1 MPFSSPVSVMGR
13 VAMSRVLAVL
23 GAAAVFAAC
32 SDTVEVVV
40 PAIEAPTGLS
50 YVLEPSGDPLA
61 PAALKLYWNPVAAAD
76 LMVYRVYSRPTSSGP
91 YDLRGETTSLS
102 FHDIGVPDLYY
113 AVSAVNTS
121 GGESELNQVLID
133 ERLRL
138 AAPSSLTSTSLN
150 GAIYLGWSDNPFLSD
165 PDGFYQY
172 RVYSASFS
180 LDDNLCGTDW
190 VLEGTTV
197 APEFI
202 AGALTNGV
210 PRCFAVSAESIEGWE
225 SLWSPLRA
233 DTPRPDARN
242 VVLYADEVNAAAAGF
257 RFWQDLNGN
266 GQADANELGL
276 IQAATAVT
284 ADFWLDRD
292 AGFTLYFVPS
302 RANTQVQQYGS
313 GPVGDLTSID
323 YAPLGGYSR
332 SAIEVLP
339 GYGYVFE
346 MDGGDGFARYGAI
359 RATHVGRDF
368 IIFDW
373 SYQTDPGNPELDI
386 RGGLPTSGEQE
397 LVVRR
402 R

>member
-1 MPFSSPVSVMGR
+1 
-13 VAMSRVLAVL
+13 MSRVLVVL
-23 GAAAVFAAC
+23 GAVAVFAAC
-32 SDTVEVVV
+32 TDTVEVVV
-40 PAIEAPTGLS
+40 PPIEAPTNLY
-50 YVLEPSGDPLA
+50 YVLEPSGDPA
-61 PAALKLYWNPVAAAD
+61 VPAALKLYWDPVDAAD
-76 LMVYRVYSRPTSSGP
+76 LMVYRIYSRPATSGP

-102 FHDIGVPDLYY
+102 FHDLGIPDLDY

-121 GGESELNQVLID
+121 GGESELAEVSID

-138 AAPSSLTSTSLN
+138 QAPSSLTSTSLN

-165 PDGFYQY
+165 PEGFYQY
-172 RVYSASFS
+172 RVYSASYS

-202 AGALTNGV
+202 SGALTNGV
-210 PRCFAVSAESIEGWE
+210 PRCFGVSAESVEGWE

-242 VVLYADEVNAAAAGF
+242 VVLYADPVNPALAGF

-266 GQADANELGL
+266 GQADPNELGL
-276 IQAATAVT
+276 IQSSGSAS
-284 ADFWLDRD
+284 ADFWVDRD
-292 AGFTLYFVPS
+292 AGTFEMFFVPS
-302 RANTQVQQYGS
+302 RANTQVQQYDT
-313 GPVGDLTSID
+313 GPLDDLTSID
-323 YAPLGGYSR
+323 FAPLGGYTR

-339 GYGYVFE
+339 GFGYVFE

-359 RATHVGRDF
+359 RPTHVGRDF

-373 SYQTDPGNPELDI
+373 SYQTDPGNPELEI
-386 RGGLPTSGEQE
+386 RGGLPSAGERE